1 MSRMA
6 ETGTTDGATPRVT
19 LFSRREC
26 HLCETARRAVRAVCE
41 PDGVAWAEVDI
52 DADPGLQERYGELV
66 PVVTVD
72 GVQVGYWR
80 IDPERIRK
88 ALH

>member
-1 MSRMA
+1 MA
-6 ETGTTDGATPRVT
+6 ETPATDGAAPRVT
-19 LFSRREC
+19 LFSRRDC
-26 HLCETARRAVRAVCE
+26 HLCDTARRAVRAVCE

-52 DADPGLQERYGELV
+52 DTDPGLQDRYGELV

-80 IDPERIRK
+80 IDPERIRS